1 MSKPRMTRDKAREAA
16 LDHAVKMLQPHFQN
30 VCILVSDLDLDDEG
44 KSDDGMCTRMG
55 CRMAGDIA
63 AVYGLTQ
70 IANNMAGG
78 RIQALM
84 EADDDDDATDDD
96 SVG

>member
-1 MSKPRMTRDKAREAA
+1 MSKPRMTRDEAREAA

-30 VCILVSDLDLDDEG
+30 VCILASDIDLDEEA
-44 KSDDGMCTRMG
+44 KSDDGLATRMG
-55 CRMAGDIA
+55 CRMAGDVT